1 LINVYL
7 ILVKKYFMSED
18 YNSSFNE
25 TRDLFYLESRK
36 LQDIIDQALK
46 NLEKLS
52 LSEII
57 QAYYQVINVISLM
70 GFLKVSL
77 EERKKSEES
86 NDLSTLI
93 QKIGNDIDER
103 FDGNLHLLFI
113 NKIRNLIEDSKN
125 QLKEMKINQREKTK
139 KEIENQAEIYEK
151 LRRLMSTREFVDQYD
166 KGLNKP

>member
-1 LINVYL
+1 
-7 ILVKKYFMSED
+7 MSED